1 MISFPQVDK
10 LPELSL
16 SEIQQY
22 LESGLFRGIGKKTA
36 QTLVNYFGYDTL
48 LVLDAHP
55 ERLESIPGFGES
67 RIAKIT
73 KAWSESKVNPTRGII
88 AQLLGVGTSLR
99 LTLKICEHYGHTTA
113 LQLKSDPYKLI
124 DDIEGIGF
132 KTADELAISLGMSV
146 ASDARYSKGLLHV
159 LKSALSE
166 GNCFLPESDLLG
178 RAVSLLE
185 RPHHTPDYK
194 SLNTIL
200 GQLVEEQTL
209 VYGEVANS
217 VYTRAAYRAELSVA
231 LKIQTLINRPTYPTE
246 HLEHWL
252 ADFEAPSYRE
262 LSRLTTEQT
271 SALLMAVKH
280 PISILTG
287 GPGRG
292 KTYVLQA
299 LVQWLTFR
307 GANIALAAPT
317 GKAANRMKEATG
329 MEASTIHRLLQW
341 QGLGQNFYY
350 NEDNPL
356 TIDWLIV
363 DEFSMVDIFLFNSL
377 LKALPTKTQI
387 LLVGDSDQ
395 LPSVGPGMVLRDLL
409 SAEIVPT
416 TRLQTIHRQRKDSP
430 IIYAASEVNFGTVP
444 PLDKFNQA
452 ESWMDV
458 GECAML
464 EASSPEM
471 TAKSIVSLV
480 ASMKKENV
488 NLNQNVIVL
497 APQKEG
503 AAGVNN
509 LNKLLQPI
517 FNPQK
522 PNLPEVV
529 VGSVVYRVGDRVI
542 QLKNRYDTLPPVMNG
557 ETGQVVAVDE
567 KKEMV
572 KISWE
577 GGAIVDYYPGFF
589 DQIMHSFCITCHKSQ
604 GSEFQY
610 VIFPLLMANYR
621 MLTRQLLY
629 TTMTRA
635 QGTFIAVGQ
644 PEALKIAVE
653 TDKPAKRFTG
663 LMALLISP
671 IDELTKTFS
680 RLSQAKA
687 VAATPATVTVAS
699 RLQSRQLTATPGQ
712 MTTIGTIALQM
723 YEEKYGHRP
732 SKQLEQVGKF
742 KFKTYHY
749 EISAVELIDS
759 AIDLVMREGSHR
771 ED

>member
-1 MISFPQVDK
+1 MISFSKVDK
-10 LPELSL
+10 LPELTL
-16 SEIQQY
+16 QEIQQY
-22 LESGLFRGIGKKTA
+22 LSSGLFRGIGKKTA
-36 QTLVNYFGYDTL
+36 QTLVNYFGYETL
-48 LVLDAHP
+48 SVLDANP
-55 ERLESIPGFGES
+55 LRLESVPGLGKS
-67 RIAKIT
+67 RIAAIK
-73 KAWSESKVNPTRGII
+73 KAWSENKANPTRGII

-99 LTLKICEHYGHTTA
+99 LTLKICEHYGHRTA

-132 KTADELAISLGMSV
+132 KTADELAMSLGISV
-146 ASDARYSKGLLHV
+146 SSETRYEKGLLHV
-159 LKSALSE
+159 LKEALSE
-166 GNCFLPESDLLG
+166 GNCFLPESHLLG

-200 GQLVEEQTL
+200 GKLVEKQTL
-209 VYGEVANS
+209 VYGEVSNS
-217 VYTRAAYRAELSVA
+217 VYQKAAYRAELSVA
-231 LKIQTLINRPTYPTE
+231 LKIQTLINRPTYPTL
-246 HLEHWL
+246 HLENWL
-252 ADFEAPSYRE
+252 ADFEAPEYRE

-280 PISILTG
+280 PISIITG

-299 LVQWLTFR
+299 LVQWLTFM

-329 MEASTIHRLLQW
+329 MSASTIHRLLQW
-341 QGLGQNFYY
+341 QGIGQNFYY

-377 LKALPTKTQI
+377 LKALPETTRI

-409 SAEIVPT
+409 NSEIVPT
-416 TRLQTIHRQRKDSP
+416 TRLQKIHRQRKDSP

-488 NLNQNVIVL
+488 DLNQNVIVL

-522 PNLPEVV
+522 PNQPEVV
-529 VGSVVYRVGDRVI
+529 LGSVVYRVGDRVI

-604 GSEFQY
+604 GSEFQF

-644 PEALKIAVE
+644 PEALKIAVL

-671 IDELTKTFS
+671 IDELTRTFLH
-680 RLSQAKA
+680 LSKAKA
-687 VAATPATVTVAS
+687 VASATPPTVTVAS
-699 RLQSRQLTATPGQ
+699 RLQSRQLTASPGQ

-759 AIDLVMREGSHR
+759 AIDLVMRE
-771 ED
+771 E

>member
-1 MISFPQVDK
+1 MISLPKVDN
-10 LPELSL
+10 LPELTL
-16 SEIQQY
+16 VEIQQY

-48 LVLDAHP
+48 LVLDTAP
-55 ERLESIPGFGES
+55 ERLESVPGLGKS
-67 RIAKIT
+67 RIATIT
-73 KAWSESKVNPTRGII
+73 SSWSENKANPTRGII
-88 AQLLGVGTSLR
+88 AQLLGIGTSLR
-99 LTLKICEHYGHTTA
+99 LTLKICEHYGHRTA
-113 LQLKSDPYKLI
+113 SVLKSDPYKLI

-132 KTADELAISLGMSV
+132 KTADELAMSLGLSV
-146 ASDARYSKGLLHV
+146 SSDSRYSKGLLHV
-159 LKSALSE
+159 LKEALSE
-166 GNCFLPESDLLG
+166 GNCFLPESHLLG
-178 RAVSLLE
+178 RAVSLLQ
-185 RPHHTPDYK
+185 RPNHTPDDK
-194 SLNTIL
+194 SLSTIL
-200 GQLVEEQTL
+200 SQLVENQTL

-217 VYTRAAYRAELSVA
+217 VYQRAAYRAELSVA
-231 LKIQTLINRPTYPTE
+231 LKIQTLINRPTYPTL
-246 HLEHWL
+246 HLENWL
-252 ADFEAPSYRE
+252 TDFEAPEYRE
-262 LSRLTTEQT
+262 LSRLTPEQI
-271 SALLMAVKH
+271 SALLMAVKQ
-280 PISILTG
+280 PISIITG

-292 KTYVLQA
+292 KTYVLKT
-299 LVQWLTFR
+299 LVQWLTSR
-307 GANIALAAPT
+307 GVNVALAAPT

-329 MEASTIHRLLQW
+329 IQASTIHRLLQW

-377 LKALPTKTQI
+377 LKALPETTQI

-409 SAEIVPT
+409 NSEIVPT
-416 TRLQTIHRQRKDSP
+416 TRLQKIHRQRKDSP

-464 EASSPEM
+464 EVSSPER

-488 NLNQNVIVL
+488 SLNQNVIVL

-503 AAGVNN
+503 AAGVHN
-509 LNKLLQPI
+509 LNKLLQPL
-517 FNPQK
+517 FNPKKDNQ
-522 PNLPEVV
+522 PEVV
-529 VGSVVYRVGDRVI
+529 LGSVVYRVGDRVI

-557 ETGQVVAVDE
+557 ETGQVIAVDD
-567 KKEMV
+567 KKQTV
-572 KISWE
+572 KISFE
-577 GGAIVDYYPGFF
+577 GGAIVDYYAGNF

-635 QGTFIAVGQ
+635 MGTFISVGQ

-653 TDKPAKRFTG
+653 TDKPSKRFTG
-663 LMALLISP
+663 LTTLLISS
-671 IDELTKTFS
+671 IDELSKTFS
-680 RLSQAKA
+680 RLSQAKS
-687 VAATPATVTVAS
+687 VVSATPATVTVAS

-712 MTTIGTIALQM
+712 MTAIGTIALQM
-723 YEEKYGHRP
+723 YEDKYGHRP

-759 AIDLVMREGSHR
+759 AIDLVMREES
-771 ED
+771 

>member
-1 MISFPQVDK
+1 MISLSKVDK
-10 LPELSL
+10 LPELTL
-16 SEIQQY
+16 NEIQQY
-22 LESGLFRGIGKKTA
+22 LSSGLFRGIGKKTA
-36 QTLVNYFGYDTL
+36 QTLVNYFGYETL
-48 LVLDAHP
+48 SVLDASP
-55 ERLESIPGFGES
+55 EKLESIRGLGKS
-67 RIAKIT
+67 RIAIIS
-73 KAWSESKVNPTRGII
+73 KAWLESKSNPIRGII
-88 AQLLGVGTSLR
+88 AQLLGIGTSLR
-99 LTLKICEHYGHTTA
+99 LTLKICEHYGHRTA

-132 KTADELAISLGMSV
+132 KTADELAISLGLSV
-146 ASDARYSKGLLHV
+146 DCDARYQKGLLHV
-159 LKSALSE
+159 LKEALSE
-166 GNCFLPESDLLG
+166 GNCFLPESHLLG

-200 GQLVEEQTL
+200 GQLVEKQTL
-209 VYGEVANS
+209 VYGEVSNS
-217 VYTRAAYRAELSVA
+217 VYQKAAYRAELSVA

-246 HLEHWL
+246 FLEYWL
-252 ADFEAPSYRE
+252 ADYQEPEYRE
-262 LSRLTTEQT
+262 LSRLTPEQI

-280 PISILTG
+280 PISIITG

-292 KTYVLQA
+292 KTYVLQT
-299 LVQWLTFR
+299 LVQWLTSR
-307 GANIALAAPT
+307 GVNVALAAPT

-356 TIDWLIV
+356 TLDWLIV

-377 LKALPTKTQI
+377 LKALPETTRI

-409 SAEIVPT
+409 NSEIVPT
-416 TRLQTIHRQRKDSP
+416 TRLQKIHRQRQESP

-471 TAKSIVSLV
+471 TAKSIVFLI
-480 ASMKKENV
+480 ASMKKENID
-488 NLNQNVIVL
+488 LNRNVIVL

-503 AAGVNN
+503 QAGVHN

-517 FNPQK
+517 FNPPK
-522 PNLPEVV
+522 PNLPEVDL
-529 VGSVVYRVGDRVI
+529 GSVVYRVGDRVI

-604 GSEFQY
+604 GSEFQF

-635 QGTFIAVGQ
+635 QNTFIAVGQ

-663 LMALLISP
+663 LTTLLISS
-671 IDELTKTFS
+671 IDELSKTFS
-680 RLSQAKA
+680 LLSQTKA
-687 VAATPATVTVAS
+687 VAATPANVTVAS
-699 RLQSRQLTATPGQ
+699 RLQSRKLTATPGQ
-712 MTTIGTIALQM
+712 MTAIGTMALQM
-723 YEEKYGHRP
+723 YENKYGHRP

-759 AIDLVMREGSHR
+759 AIDLVMRE
-771 ED
+771 EL

>member
-1 MISFPQVDK
+1 MISFSKVDK
-10 LPELSL
+10 LPELTL
-16 SEIQQY
+16 QEIQQY
-22 LESGLFRGIGKKTA
+22 LSSGLFRGIGKKTA

-48 LVLDAHP
+48 SVLDANP
-55 ERLESIPGFGES
+55 LRLESVPGLGKS
-67 RIAKIT
+67 RIATIT
-73 KAWSESKVNPTRGII
+73 SSWSESKANPTRGII

-99 LTLKICEHYGHTTA
+99 LALKICEHYGHKTSSV
-113 LQLKSDPYKLI
+113 LKSDPYKLI

-146 ASDARYSKGLLHV
+146 SSETRYSKGLLHV
-159 LKSALSE
+159 LKEALSE
-166 GNCFLPESDLLG
+166 GNCFLPESHLLG

-200 GQLVEEQTL
+200 GQLVEKQTL

-217 VYTRAAYRAELSVA
+217 VYARAAYSAELSVA
-231 LKIQTLINRPTYPTE
+231 LKIQTLVNQPTYSTE

-252 ADFEAPSYRE
+252 ADFEAPEYRE
-262 LSRLTTEQT
+262 LSRLTSEQT
-271 SALLMAVKH
+271 SGLLMAVKH

-292 KTYVLQA
+292 KTYVLKT
-299 LVQWLTFR
+299 LVEWLTLR

-329 MEASTIHRLLQW
+329 MSASTIHRLLQW
-341 QGLGQNFYY
+341 QGIGQNFYY

-377 LKALPTKTQI
+377 LKALPATTQI

-409 SAEIVPT
+409 SSEIVPT
-416 TRLQTIHRQRKDSP
+416 TRLQKIHRQRKDSP

-464 EASSPEM
+464 EASSPQR
-471 TAKSIVSLV
+471 TAKSIVELV

-488 NLNQNVIVL
+488 DLNKNVIVL

-517 FNPQK
+517 FNPKKDNQ
-522 PNLPEVV
+522 PEVLL
-529 VGSVVYRVGDRVI
+529 GSVVYRVGDRVI

-635 QGTFIAVGQ
+635 QNTFIAVGQ
-644 PEALKIAVE
+644 PEALKIAVL

-663 LMALLISP
+663 LTTLLISS
-671 IDELTKTFS
+671 IDELSKTFS
-680 RLSQAKA
+680 RLSLAKP
-687 VAATPATVTVAS
+687 VVSATPATVTVAS
-699 RLQSRQLTATPGQ
+699 RLQSRKLSATPGQ

-723 YEEKYGHRP
+723 YEDKYGHRP

-759 AIDLVMREGSHR
+759 AIDLVMRE
-771 ED
+771 EL